1 MSQFFCNFAADMNY
15 WNTVITPKD
24 RLLTIDWKEIWR
36 YRDMYSLFVERSF
49 KTAYKQTVLGP
60 LWFII
65 TPVIEALSMVR
76 SERVSSR
83 GRIWGIAQD
92 V

>member
-1 MSQFFCNFAADMNY
+1 MNY